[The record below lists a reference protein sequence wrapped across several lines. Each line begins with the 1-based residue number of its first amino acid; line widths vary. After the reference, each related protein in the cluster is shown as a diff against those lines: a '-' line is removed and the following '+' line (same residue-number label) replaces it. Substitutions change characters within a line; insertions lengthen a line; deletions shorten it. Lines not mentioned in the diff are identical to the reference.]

1 MPTKEA
7 SRSPVVRA
15 RAAAEFLK
23 NNLSPQLRISQL
35 DLLLAVYEQEGQIMR
50 ELAIETGLTMSGVSR
65 CYDNLSE
72 TGRSDGAG
80 EPMGL
85 LRQEPGKDDR
95 IKRICL
101 TQKGKAVVETYLA
114 LLQDE

>member
-1 MPTKEA
+1 MSAKEP
-7 SRSPVVRA
+7 SRSPVERA

-35 DLLLAVYEQEGQIMR
+35 DLLLSIYEQEGQIMS
-50 ELAIETGLTMSGVSR
+50 ELAIDTGLTMSGVSR
-65 CYDNLSE
+65 CYDNLSA

-85 LRQEPGKDDR
+85 LRNEPGKDDR
-95 IKRICL
+95 IKRIYL
-101 TQKGKAVVETYLA
+101 TGKGKAVVDTYLA